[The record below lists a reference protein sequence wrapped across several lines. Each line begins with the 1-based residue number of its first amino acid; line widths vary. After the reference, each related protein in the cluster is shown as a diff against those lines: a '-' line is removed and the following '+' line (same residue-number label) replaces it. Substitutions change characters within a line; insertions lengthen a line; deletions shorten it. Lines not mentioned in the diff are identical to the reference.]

1 MNRSYLAKLL
11 VMIIGL
17 VLALQLVSLM
27 TARSVVRDTVLKN
40 AQREMQVGSTLFT
53 QLMLE
58 RERRLQEA
66 VRSLADGTE
75 FIKAF
80 ASGDATGINAALAE
94 FKASHQSSYSLLV
107 DSRLARPTGGVETT
121 ETFPYTKLLKQAQGK
136 DISLN
141 TLAIDGHSYQLV
153 TASIKGPSLIGWVVI
168 GFTIDQSWVENLKT
182 LTGLDVSFIW
192 ADAEPVTTLDLKSA
206 SDLSSFMA
214 SPDSLSLT
222 ELSTTQSFGV
232 EQILSMKVPQGSR
245 GETFSVVLHLPMAG
259 LLVPYHRLNNQ
270 LLGLTVT
277 GGLIA
282 ALIAGFFAFRLT
294 RSVSNLAKAS
304 RRIAKGDYNTEL
316 SLVSDDELGH
326 LARAFNQMQ
335 TAIAEREDHIQYQS
349 KYDHLTGLPNRFY
362 AMKKLAKVIRKS
374 QLGDN
379 SVSVIAIDLNRF
391 KAINDSFGYKVGD
404 YVLQAV
410 AKRLQDS
417 VKAHDTV
424 VRLNADE
431 FMVILSVGGNE
442 QARVVADHL
451 AQQLEQPIDFDGIK
465 IVIEVNIGI
474 ASYTT
479 DTNTPE
485 KLMRRADLAKIA
497 AKQSVGHIAFYQEG
511 EDELHLRQLSL
522 LQGFNNALL
531 NNEIHLYYQPK
542 VGLKDASD
550 IGVEVLV
557 RWLHPEYGYI
567 QPDGFVPLVEN
578 SGNISH
584 LTHWV
589 LDQAIAEL
597 GRWTAK
603 GFKLTMAVNISVLDL
618 LDDDLPIYLDHM
630 LKRDAV
636 PAEYLC
642 LEITESSIMKET
654 ELGMIMLQRL
664 KSMGVRLSIDDFGT
678 GFSSLSQLKKLP
690 FDELKIDK
698 SFILNLDKNEDD
710 HVIVHSTI
718 ELGHNMGLKVIAEG
732 VENEAAKQILAELG
746 CDMIQGYIVAKSMPL
761 SNFSQWLLASPTSN
775 DSAIKLDKS
784 VSGSDG

>member
-1 MNRSYLAKLL
+1 MSRSYLAKLL

-27 TARSVVRDTVLKN
+27 TARSVIRDTVLQN
-40 AQREMQVGSTLFT
+40 AQREIQVGSTLFT
-53 QLMLE
+53 QLMFE
-58 RERRLQEA
+58 RELRLQES
-66 VRSLADGTE
+66 VRNLANNDQ

-80 ASGDATGINAALAE
+80 ASGETTRINAALAE
-94 FKASHQSSYSLLV
+94 FKASHQSSYSALI
-107 DSRLARPTGGVETT
+107 DSRLVRPAGGVETT
-121 ETFPYTKLLKQAQGK
+121 ETFPYPQLLKQAQGK
-136 DISLN
+136 SIALN
-141 TLAIDGHSYQLV
+141 TVAIDGQSYQLV
-153 TASIKGPSLIGWVVI
+153 AASIKGPSLIGWVVI
-168 GFTIDQSWVENLKT
+168 GFTIDQSWAENLKT

-192 ADAEPVTTLDLKSA
+192 ADVEPITTLDLKSA
-206 SDLSSFMA
+206 SELSSFMA

-222 ELSTTQSFGV
+222 ELFTTQSFSV
-232 EQILSMKVPQGSR
+232 EQIMSMTVPQGGR
-245 GETFSVVLHLPMAG
+245 GETFSTVLHLPMAR
-259 LLVPYHRLNNQ
+259 LLVPYDRLNNQ

-294 RSVSNLAKAS
+294 RSVSNLARAS
-304 RRIAKGDYNTEL
+304 QRIADGDYNTEL
-316 SLVSDDELGH
+316 SVVSDDELGH

-335 TAIAEREDHIQYQS
+335 LAIAEREDHIQYQS

-362 AMKKLAKVIRKS
+362 AMKKLEKVIRKA
-374 QLGDN
+374 QLDN
-379 SVSVIAIDLNRF
+379 TRMSVIVIDLKRF

-410 AKRLQDS
+410 AKRLQAL
-417 VKAHDTV
+417 VKAQDTV

-431 FMVILSVGGNE
+431 FMVILCVGGDE
-442 QARVVADHL
+442 QAQLVAGHL
-451 AQQLEQPIDFDGIK
+451 AHQLAKPIDFQGMQI
-465 IVIEVNIGI
+465 ILEVNIGI
-474 ASYTT
+474 ASYTA
-479 DTNTPE
+479 DTNTPQQ
-485 KLMRRADLAKIA
+485 LIRRADLAKIA
-497 AKQSVGHIAFYQEG
+497 AQQSVSHIAVYQEG
-511 EDELHLRQLSL
+511 EDELHLRQLKL

-531 NNEIHLYYQPK
+531 NNEMHLYYQPK

-550 IGVEVLV
+550 IGVEVMV

-567 QPDGFVPLVEN
+567 QPDDFVPLVEN

-589 LDQAIAEL
+589 LNEAIAEL
-597 GRWTAK
+597 GRWIAN
-603 GFKLTMAVNISVLDL
+603 GYKLNLSVNISVLDL
-618 LDDDLPIYLDHM
+618 LHSDFPVYLAHL

-636 PAEYLC
+636 PAESLC

-664 KSMGVRLSIDDFGT
+664 KSMGILLSIDDFGT

-718 ELGHNMGLKVIAEG
+718 ELGHNMGLKVVAEG
-732 VENEAAKQILAELG
+732 VENDEAKRLLTELG
-746 CDMIQGYIVAKSMPL
+746 CDMIQGYVLAKPMPL
-761 SNFSQWLLASPTSN
+761 SDFSRWLSTYPAKNISANKPKTNQTASR
-775 DSAIKLDKS
+775 
-784 VSGSDG
+784 